1 MTSTPVGMRCPECAR
16 QRTRVKHPGGVVS
29 RTDAPFTFAIVAICV
44 AAFVAELVAG
54 GSNPLNGGGRLI
66 ADGGIYAAPV
76 ADGEYYR
83 IVTYAFLHA
92 GLLHIGFNLFA
103 LYVLGSLL
111 EPVIGTIR
119 FAGIYIVS
127 ILAGALG
134 SLVVD
139 PNVVTVGASGGI
151 FGIMVAAFLIARDRG
166 MDELASQVGFFV
178 VINLVLTFTVSGIS
192 VGGHIGGIV
201 GGGLATFL
209 ILALD
214 RSRVANARTIEIAG
228 MVVLGAVAI
237 AGAVIVADA
246 NAPAALPR
254 AFG

>member
-1 MTSTPVGMRCPECAR
+1 MT
-16 QRTRVKHPGGVVS
+16 

-44 AAFVAELVAG
+44 AAYIAELVAG
-54 GSNPLNGGGRLI
+54 GANPLNGGGRLI
-66 ADGGIYAAPV
+66 TDGGIYAAPV

-92 GLLHIGFNLFA
+92 GLLHIGFNMFA
-103 LYVLGSLL
+103 LFVIGSLL
-111 EPVIGTIR
+111 EPVIGTVR
-119 FAGIYIVS
+119 FAGIYLVS
-127 ILAGALG
+127 ILGGALG

-139 PNVVTVGASGGI
+139 PNVVTVGASGGV

-192 VGGHIGGIV
+192 VGGHVGGII
-201 GGGLATFL
+201 GGGLATLL
-209 ILALD
+209 ILGID
-214 RSRVANARTIEIAG
+214 RSRASNPKAIEVAAMIL
-228 MVVLGAVAI
+228 VGALAI

>member
-1 MTSTPVGMRCPECAR
+1 M
-16 QRTRVKHPGGVVS
+16 
-29 RTDAPFTFAIVAICV
+29 
-44 AAFVAELVAG
+44 
-54 GSNPLNGGGRLI
+54 
-66 ADGGIYAAPV
+66 
-76 ADGEYYR
+76 
-83 IVTYAFLHA
+83 
-92 GLLHIGFNLFA
+92 FA
-103 LYVLGSLL
+103 LFVIGSLL
-111 EPVIGTIR
+111 EPVIGTVR

-127 ILAGALG
+127 ILGGALG

-139 PNVVTVGASGGI
+139 PNVVTVGASGGV

-192 VGGHIGGIV
+192 VGGHVGGII
-201 GGGLATFL
+201 GGGLATLL
-209 ILALD
+209 ILAID
-214 RSRVANARTIEIAG
+214 RSRASNPKAIEVAAMIL
-228 MVVLGAVAI
+228 VGALAI